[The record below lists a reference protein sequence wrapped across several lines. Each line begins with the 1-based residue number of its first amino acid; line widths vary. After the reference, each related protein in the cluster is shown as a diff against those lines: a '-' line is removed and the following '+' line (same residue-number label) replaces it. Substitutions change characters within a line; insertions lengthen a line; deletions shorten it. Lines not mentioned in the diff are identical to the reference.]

1 MTFVDLGLKMMPE
14 KESFLPQEWCQM
26 GPFPNKAATSGHN
39 EFQERS
45 MVLKGIYEVGATSFF
60 FCWRACDVISFLLLF
75 QAPTR
80 SGF

>member
-45 MVLKGIYEVGATSFF
+45 MVLKGIYEVGATSGLF
-60 FCWRACDVISFLLLF
+60 WRACEVISFLLLF
-75 QAPTR
+75 QTPTR

>member
-60 FCWRACDVISFLLLF
+60 FVGELAM
-75 QAPTR
+75 
-80 SGF
+80 